1 MHFLKPIPV
10 LITNAVTRRGW
21 RAGWGCIQCKKCQ
34 KQFEHGR
41 GRGQQ
46 KFQTQFQCLHYI
58 KTKWWGAPPPVI
70 PLSSDAYA
78 LCVKMTYLS
87 NIRSPL
93 RSLLPLLKH
102 FSSGS
107 RGVKHFFYVLFFEG
121 GGVCA
126 LLYYKGEGEGV

>member
-1 MHFLKPIPV
+1 MEGGGGNKSFKPNF
-10 LITNAVTRRGW
+10 NAF
-21 RAGWGCIQCKKCQ
+21 IIS
-34 KQFEHGR
+34 
-41 GRGQQ
+41 
-46 KFQTQFQCLHYI
+46 TQNGGEPL
-58 KTKWWGAPPPVI
+58 PPVI
-70 PLSSDAYA
+70 PFSSDAYA

-126 LLYYKGEGEGV
+126 LLYYKGEVEGV